1 MRPDDFPSM
10 GMTVREIRS
19 RKRRKD
25 WVRRVADRKGTTER
39 SRRGK
44 KKKKETNR
52 DRGRK
57 GERQMDELSLDL

>member
-44 KKKKETNR
+44 KKKKETDR